1 MKTVLI
7 TGGLS
12 GIGSA
17 LADIFIAA
25 GFLVVVTSRQ
35 LSFSDSFKKPLIKQH
50 LDVCDKSSVDKLF
63 AWLDKHKLQVDVLFN
78 NAGVGIFKPLIE
90 WTEEEFDIVMNT
102 NFKGTFLCTQAAII
116 RMKKQGGGRIIN
128 LGSIIEQY
136 PRPLNAIY
144 GASKAA
150 IQHFSAHLM
159 EELKEDKIC
168 ITHVYLGATATGIW
182 QSRPYYLSE
191 KMLSPQVVAQ
201 QLFNIAILPLEI
213 RMDSLEILPNT
224 GVL

>member
-63 AWLDKHKLQVDVLFN
+63 AWLDKN
-78 NAGVGIFKPLIE
+78 
-90 WTEEEFDIVMNT
+90 
-102 NFKGTFLCTQAAII
+102 
-116 RMKKQGGGRIIN
+116 KQ
-128 LGSIIEQY
+128 
-136 PRPLNAIY
+136 
-144 GASKAA
+144 
-150 IQHFSAHLM
+150 
-159 EELKEDKIC
+159 
-168 ITHVYLGATATGIW
+168 
-182 QSRPYYLSE
+182 
-191 KMLSPQVVAQ
+191 
-201 QLFNIAILPLEI
+201 
-213 RMDSLEILPNT
+213 
-224 GVL
+224 